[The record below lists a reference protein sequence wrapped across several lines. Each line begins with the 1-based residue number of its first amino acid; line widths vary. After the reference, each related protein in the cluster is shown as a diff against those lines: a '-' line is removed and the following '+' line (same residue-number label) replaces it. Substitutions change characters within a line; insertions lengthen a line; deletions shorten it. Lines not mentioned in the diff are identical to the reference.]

1 MPLDRLARLANDL
14 VELGFEP
21 ASPAPVTTEFAS
33 VASDRFRLSQS
44 RAAMGTVV
52 SLTAVHA
59 SSWLIEEAFG
69 RAYEEMDRLVDLMN
83 RYDERSA
90 LSVLNAEARISSPPP
105 ELLHVLQR
113 AAVVHA
119 ATDRRFDVT
128 VAPIVDLLRSR
139 IRDEGSHDLSA
150 GEISDARARVGF
162 EHVHVSAPT
171 IHLDRPGMAVTLD
184 GIAKGFIVDAI
195 AAVLTAHG
203 LRDWLIDAG
212 GDIRASGGPSSAL
225 PWRVGVRDP
234 AGEDILPEVLHLSG
248 GGAVATSGGYEA
260 CFGQDRLYH
269 HLVEPATGASAAQ
282 NLGVTVTAPD
292 AMTADALATG
302 VFLME
307 TDHGLH
313 FIDGL
318 PGCECLIIDASGHAR
333 GSAGW
338 TSHPPQLHADT
349 CHERNG

>member
-1 MPLDRLARLANDL
+1 MPLDRLARLATDL

-21 ASPAPVTTEFAS
+21 APPAPVTTELRS
-33 VASDRFRLSQS
+33 VGSERLRLSQS
-44 RAAMGTVV
+44 RPAMGTIV

-83 RYDERSA
+83 RYDNRSA
-90 LSVLNAEARISSPPP
+90 LSVLNAESRISSPPP
-105 ELLHVLQR
+105 ELLHVLER
-113 AAVVHA
+113 AGAIHA

-139 IRDEGSHDLSA
+139 IRDDGSHDLGA
-150 GEISDARARVGF
+150 GELSEARARVGF
-162 EHVHVSAPT
+162 EHVRVSAPM
-171 IHLDRPGMAVTLD
+171 IRLDRPGMGVTLD

-195 AAVLTAHG
+195 AAVLSAHG
-203 LRDWLIDAG
+203 LDDWLIDAG
-212 GDIRASGGPSSAL
+212 GDIRASGTADPAL
-225 PWRVGVRDP
+225 PWCVGVRDP
-234 AGEDILPEVLHLSG
+234 AGEGILPDVLHLA

-260 CFGQDRLYH
+260 FFDRAQVHH
-269 HLVEPATGASAAQ
+269 HLVEPATGASAGRNVGA
-282 NLGVTVTAPD
+282 TITAPD

-307 TDHGLH
+307 AGHGLR
-313 FIDGL
+313 FIDSL
-318 PGCECLIIDASGHAR
+318 PGCECLVIDSSGNAH

-338 TSHPPQLHADT
+338 ITSTPCGHLP
-349 CHERNG
+349 